1 MGQKDVLAIVLLFVP
16 ACHMLLFRLAAKAS
30 AMLVERALLIA
41 LLGLFEQFPL
51 TSVLS
56 DYNDKVDLSQ
66 TWGRKK
72 KNHFRSLTR
81 RLIPSSFF

>member
-1 MGQKDVLAIVLLFVP
+1 MAIVLLFVP

-30 AMLVERALLIA
+30 ATLAERALLIA

-56 DYNDKVDLSQ
+56 DYNDKVDLRQ

-72 KNHFRSLTR
+72 KTLQESHQEAD
-81 RLIPSSFF
+81 SSCL